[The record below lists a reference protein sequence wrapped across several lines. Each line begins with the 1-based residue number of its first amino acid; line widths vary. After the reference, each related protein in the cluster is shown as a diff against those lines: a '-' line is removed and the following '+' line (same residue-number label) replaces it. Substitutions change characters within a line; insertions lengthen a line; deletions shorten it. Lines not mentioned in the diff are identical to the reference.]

1 MMGMWDERYSEP
13 GYAYGTEPNE
23 FLAQHRPEIP
33 PGPVLCLAEGEG
45 RNAVFL
51 AHRRHE
57 VTAVDQ
63 SAVGLEKAQQLAKD
77 RGVTIRTVQ
86 ADLQNYDLGTAKW
99 AGIVSIFAH
108 VPPDLRRRVHRDVV
122 RALRPGGI
130 FILEAYRP
138 EQLQLGTGGPPVA
151 ELMMTA
157 AELERELDGLEVLLL
172 EEKQRDVTEGRFHR
186 GLAAVVQ
193 LIARKP

>member
-1 MMGMWDERYSEP
+1 MWDERYSEP

-23 FLAQHRPEIP
+23 FLAKHRPEIP

-51 AHRRHE
+51 AHRRHD

-63 SAVGLEKAQQLAKD
+63 SAVGLEKARQLAAE
-77 RGVTIRTVQ
+77 RGVHIRTVQ
-86 ADLQNYDLGTAKW
+86 ADLATYDLGTAKW

-108 VPPDLRRRVHRDVV
+108 TPPDIRKRVHAGVV

-138 EQLQLGTGGPPVA
+138 EQLELKTGGPPSA

-157 AELERELDGLEVLLL
+157 DDLHLELDGLEFLQV
-172 EEKQRDVTEGRFHR
+172 EEPTRDVTEGRFHR
-186 GLAAVVQ
+186 GLGAVVQ
-193 LIARKP
+193 VIARKP